1 MVNFA
6 ADPLPFTLASVFIE
20 DGGPHRR
27 PRCNVFVRGSIPKA
41 HEDCVIAVTNGVI
54 SPAQRQQLLHDIAHY
69 ITAEVQLHVRQS
81 ALHPHGIAIFRM
93 RNACQR
99 DTLVNLNPHFI
110 GLRQIM
116 FYPHDEVPINA
127 RRFSFSRKRWLML
140 SGFPLDFKDSAILSQ
155 CCAPFAKVV
164 HWYADDPSL
173 SRVLIKVIVE
183 DPLDIPRSLIIKVG
197 KESDGEG
204 RSWTVSVYIFNSE
217 LIPTG
222 PANDPIVPGEQ
233 QLVEQMADEFM
244 ADLPQQNQDI
254 IPDQGSNVAS
264 GINEVEME
272 VNSTTTALLRSEP
285 S

>member
-1 MVNFA
+1 
-6 ADPLPFTLASVFIE
+6 
-20 DGGPHRR
+20 
-27 PRCNVFVRGSIPKA
+27 
-41 HEDCVIAVTNGVI
+41 
-54 SPAQRQQLLHDIAHY
+54 
-69 ITAEVQLHVRQS
+69 
-81 ALHPHGIAIFRM
+81 
-93 RNACQR
+93 
-99 DTLVNLNPHFI
+99 
-110 GLRQIM
+110 
-116 FYPHDEVPINA
+116 
-127 RRFSFSRKRWLML
+127 
-140 SGFPLDFKDSAILSQ
+140 LDFKDSAILSQ

-264 GINEVEME
+264 DINEVEME